1 MNTATATRPR
11 FQPLI
16 LPRRVRPLGEM
27 LAPPRSLYFIYF
39 PLLLTLTGVFT
50 WITSTPF
57 FMVVAC
63 AVGSAVGLYLIWDW
77 LIRKGPTRFST
88 IMALGQLIGYC
99 LGALNSWA
107 TTPRGGLTVGEY
119 LGYDD
124 GVLARA
130 AALVLIANGTLL
142 CLGEMFERPIFGRE
156 FRIPLDYR
164 AYYLVYVGV
173 VIYIGAFL
181 GGALSVMGVQGVE
194 NGNVG
199 IFKTFLQWFFPPL
212 AAFSMAVFLAVPSG
226 IHKKLTAIAA
236 LAMLVMMTIL
246 GRRIMIYS
254 VVEMIFA
261 VRFTGYK
268 FKGSVFKRLFLAVA
282 LVFFIVVGAL
292 FFILL
297 RVAGYGDAAQHKSLS
312 QRLSAVS
319 GWIADGTA
327 LERAT
332 SASSSDVQKRTF
344 VLGFLGA
351 VLEGSSTRA
360 PAMGEN
366 AIGLI
371 QLSVPSAI
379 YHDKN
384 KYYSEEATVD
394 RLFGYGFDDEPNSIL
409 TNGAT
414 DFGFPGAIIYPLLL
428 AYILRVYLEF
438 ISWHSI
444 PLASTIL
451 AFALVYSSLQAENSL
466 TEYFGSMIHGALF
479 VIFLAIFFSLPRIQ
493 LQR

>member
-11 FQPLI
+11 FQPLVI
-16 LPRRVRPLGEM
+16 PRRVRPLGED
-27 LAPPRSLYFIYF
+27 LAAPRSLYFIHF
-39 PLLLTLTGVFT
+39 PILLTLTGVFT
-50 WITSTPF
+50 WMTSTAF

-63 AVGSAVGLYLIWDW
+63 AVGGAVGLYLIGDW
-77 LIRKGPTRFST
+77 LFRKGATRFST
-88 IMALGQLIGYC
+88 LMALGQLIGYC

-119 LGYDD
+119 FGQDD

-130 AALVLIANGTLL
+130 AALVLITSGILL

-156 FRIPLDYR
+156 FRIPLNYR
-164 AYYLVYVGV
+164 IYYLVYIGV
-173 VIYIGAFL
+173 LLYLGAFL
-181 GGALSVMGVQGVE
+181 SGTMIVMGVGVE

-199 IFKTFLQWFFPPL
+199 ILKTFLNWFFPPL
-212 AAFSMAVFLAVPSG
+212 AVLSVAVFLATPRG
-226 IHKKLTAIAA
+226 IHKRLTACAV
-236 LAMLVMMTIL
+236 LVMLVMMTIL

-261 VRFTGYK
+261 VRLTGYK
-268 FKGSVFKRLFLAVA
+268 FTGSAFKKLFLAVGL
-282 LVFFIVVGAL
+282 LVFIVGGAL

-297 RVAGYGDAAQHKSLS
+297 RVAGYSGDSGNKTLP

-351 VLEGSSTRA
+351 VLEGSSTHT
-360 PAMGEN
+360 PGLGEN

-371 QLSVPSAI
+371 QLAVPSAI

-384 KYYSEEATVD
+384 KYYSEERTVD
-394 RLFGYGFDDEPNSIL
+394 RLFGYGFDDEANSIL

-414 DFGFPGAIIYPLLL
+414 DFGFAGALIYPLLL
-428 AYILRVYLEF
+428 AYIMRVYLEF
-438 ISWHSI
+438 VSWHSI

-451 AFALVYSSLQAENSL
+451 AFALMYSSLQAENSL
-466 TEYFGSMIHGALF
+466 TAYFGSMIHGALF
-479 VIFLAIFFSLPRIQ
+479 VIFLAIFLALPRFQ